1 MTYFND
7 EWNKKETPTYSDW
20 FKSVKFLKDKI
31 ILPEGTTIDKA
42 SWIKKDGFD
51 IDGFNKLLFKV
62 YNEQYPVSDG
72 RRYKV

>member
-7 EWNKKETPTYSDW
+7 EWNKKETPTYKEW

-31 ILPEGTTIDKA
+31 ILPGGTTIDKD

-72 RRYKV
+72 RRYKK